1 MSKQPDKRKTKLES
15 LLSRDI
21 GMVRGSLI
29 ERYLLCGKEGCKCQK
44 GERHGPFYSLTFTE
58 GDKRKNI
65 YVPKGK
71 MKEVKEGIKAYKR
84 AKKIIA
90 SVGDMNRKRLTKG
103 GK

>member
-1 MSKQPDKRKTKLES
+1 MSSQPDKRKAKLQS

-21 GMVRGSLI
+21 GMIRGSLI
-29 ERYLLCGKEGCKCQK
+29 ERYMRCGKAGCKCND

-65 YVPKGK
+65 YVAKDK
-71 MKEVKEGIKAYKR
+71 AEEVKEGIKAYKR
-84 AKKIIA
+84 AKRAIA
-90 SVGDMNRKRLTKG
+90 SVGDMNRKLLKKG